1 MKIQKTY
8 RVAAEAVNMLQAW
21 ADSHGTTATATLEAA
36 ITAYTSGERDGAA
49 AEVEALRAQ
58 VEDLTQRLEA
68 APSAVELEHLRS
80 QVESLTRIL
89 EAEQRNVS
97 ALTDALQA
105 TQAVAALDRGAAPGT
120 EIVRA
125 DGTKPTLWQRI
136 RGRW

>member
-1 MKIQKTY
+1 MKTQKTF
-8 RVAAEAVNMLQAW
+8 RLDPEAVGLLQAW

-36 ITAYTSGERDGAA
+36 IVAYTSGEQADAA
-49 AEVEALRAQ
+49 AEVNDLRAR
-58 VEDLTQRLEA
+58 VDELTRKLEA
-68 APSAVELEHLRS
+68 APSAVEVEHLRA
-80 QVESLTRIL
+80 QVETLTRLL
-89 EAEQRNVS
+89 EAEQNNVA
-97 ALTDALQA
+97 ALTATLQS